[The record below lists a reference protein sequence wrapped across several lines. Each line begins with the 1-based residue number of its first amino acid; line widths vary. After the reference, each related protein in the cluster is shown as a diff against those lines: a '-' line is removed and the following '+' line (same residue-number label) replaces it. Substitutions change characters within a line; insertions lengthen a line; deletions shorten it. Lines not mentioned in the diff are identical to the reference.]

1 MSEISFLK
9 MSFPLDQIESQF
21 SEIAFSHPGSVTE
34 RGEKDAYMMFLD
46 LLYDIQ
52 GNKIVFTII
61 ICMFHFF
68 VVGIDTL

>member
-1 MSEISFLK
+1 

-61 ICMFHFF
+61 IGVLYVCF
-68 VVGIDTL
+68 ISL

>member
-1 MSEISFLK
+1 MSIFIVFK
-9 MSFPLDQIESQF
+9 MSFPLDQIESLF
-21 SEIAFSHPGSVTE
+21 SEIAFSHPGSVNRE
-34 RGEKDAYMMFLD
+34 REKDAYMMFLD